1 MRERIASFRRGL
13 RQNRAIQ
20 YEGLASQETEAWMPE
35 RLTKIWNDP
44 RKQTKRMGAKFL
56 EIKTTG
62 IGET

>member
-1 MRERIASFRRGL
+1 
-13 RQNRAIQ
+13 
-20 YEGLASQETEAWMPE
+20 MPE
-35 RLTKIWNDP
+35 RLTKIWNNP